1 MWITCVGGEGWGG
14 EKHQLSMMIPVD
26 AAGQHGGVV
35 GLVGAVVGVGVGV
48 VALTVQAADV
58 HRLTTTRWHRPR
70 PRHCAWKPGSYIPCK
85 KKGNKQLKQ
94 NHFSRN
100 Y

>member
-1 MWITCVGGEGWGG
+1 MWEERVGEGRQS
-14 EKHQLSMMIPVD
+14 QLSMMIPVD

-48 VALTVQAADV
+48 VALTVQAANV

-85 KKGNKQLKQ
+85 KKKGNKQLKQ
-94 NHFSRN
+94 NHFSCN